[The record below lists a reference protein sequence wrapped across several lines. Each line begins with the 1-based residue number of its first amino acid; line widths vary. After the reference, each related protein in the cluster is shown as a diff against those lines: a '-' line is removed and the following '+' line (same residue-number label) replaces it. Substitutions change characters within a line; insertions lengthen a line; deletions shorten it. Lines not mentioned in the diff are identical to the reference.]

1 MHQHLLDTHY
11 SPMVSLICPEITRN
25 WRFRVSY
32 QGVPEMEVLGTALKR
47 PTVNDYLMSPK
58 VDIGN

>member
-1 MHQHLLDTHY
+1 
-11 SPMVSLICPEITRN
+11 MVPLICPEITRN

-47 PTVNDYLMSPK
+47 PTVNDYLMSRK